1 MESLTT
7 TGDSIKQKT
16 RPGAGGGR
24 DWGEGWWRG
33 RGLCDGGGEG
43 GGRGEGGGCQS
54 IGLSRSVVT
63 AGKREGCN

>member
-16 RPGAGGGR
+16 RPGAEGGGGR

-33 RGLCDGGGEG
+33 RGLCDWGGVEG
-43 GGRGEGGGCQS
+43 GREEVV
-54 IGLSRSVVT
+54 SRSVYP
-63 AGKREGCN
+63 ARS